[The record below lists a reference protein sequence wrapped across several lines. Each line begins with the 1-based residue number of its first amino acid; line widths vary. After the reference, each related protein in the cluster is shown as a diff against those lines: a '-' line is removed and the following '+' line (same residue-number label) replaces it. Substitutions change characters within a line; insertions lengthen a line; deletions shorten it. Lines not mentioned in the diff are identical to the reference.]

1 MQDHDQ
7 SLSVRVFG
15 LVLLASPFDLVP
27 SRYYY
32 FVCLLRA
39 SSGWMSRASPG
50 RCCVSSGG
58 LSTVHYR
65 FACPACVPD
74 CRTGFTRLIVIEL
87 RVARA
92 RLYVC
97 KIPYRRARLVWRLF
111 SLYAASRASK
121 LILHAS
127 QILESLYYMSRTSS
141 GWLSDYCVRVARLIR
156 YLNESIICRA
166 KK

>member
-7 SLSVRVFG
+7 SLSERVFG

-50 RCCVSSGG
+50 CIQDTLSSRAALGRVRRASKGILHTSHRVVVACHRVGCRPCITG
-58 LSTVHYR
+58 LPVQRAS
-65 FACPACVPD
+65 PD
-74 CRTGFTRLIVIEL
+74 CRTDFTRLIVIEL
-87 RVARA
+87 RVAHA

-111 SLYAASRASK
+111 SL
-121 LILHAS
+121 
-127 QILESLYYMSRTSS
+127 
-141 GWLSDYCVRVARLIR
+141 
-156 YLNESIICRA
+156 
-166 KK
+166 